1 MCRSMLVELS
11 GIKGTYVLIISLDR
25 ARSIVVGRLG
35 EIRFPRALYAYIGSA
50 YGLGGIKARV
60 ERHIKKKNKRKFWHI
75 DYLLE
80 YANVERVLIIKD
92 MRLECYIARMLQK
105 FGFKHIPS
113 FGSSD
118 CRCRSHLFVIKNVE
132 SLKYIFKSKKI
143 KFIELK
149 ISSLRRMILGDEG
162 I

>member
-1 MCRSMLVELS
+1 MELS
-11 GIKGTYVLIISLDR
+11 GTKGTYVLIISLDR
-25 ARSIVVGRLG
+25 DRSITVGRLG
-35 EIRFPRALYAYIGSA
+35 KMHFPRALYAYIGSA
-50 YGLGGIKARV
+50 HGPGGIKARV

-92 MRLECYIARMLQK
+92 MRLECYIARMLQE
-105 FGFKHIPS
+105 FGFEYIPS

-118 CRCRSHLFVIKNVE
+118 CRCKSHLFMIKNVE
-132 SLKYIFKSKKI
+132 SLKHIFESKKI

-149 ISSLRRMILGDEG
+149 FSSLRRMVLGDEG